1 MPPGSARH
9 RLVLGSGGDLLVAVG
24 AGPVDT
30 AARLGARLVAGSAE
44 VAGPV
49 RYPVANGVVAV
60 VACAGKPAGGLVAVG
75 TPDRTR
81 VGMVSTAMAL
91 GASLVMSS
99 APAVDRFGLATS
111 TAWCSSRY
119 SRHKKRSSGPHT
131 ASR

>member
-1 MPPGSARH
+1 MPRGSARH

-30 AARLGARLVAGSAE
+30 AACLGARLAAGSAE
-44 VAGPV
+44 VAGPA

-60 VACAGKPAGGLVAVG
+60 VACAGNQPGGLVAVG
-75 TPDRTR
+75 TPDRTG

-99 APAVDRFGLATS
+99 APAVDRFRLATS
-111 TAWCSSRY
+111 TAWCS
-119 SRHKKRSSGPHT
+119 
-131 ASR
+131 